1 MYTSSIIKEERR
13 VCRAYEQ
20 RLIDKV
26 LGRIV
31 KKKKIMVTRTCN
43 QDCHQQIYFNLP
55 WLIEFWIWWNA
66 PITKT
71 YPFCVRPGIK
81 INAKCLHVRC
91 ANIIKS
97 DRAIHETSSKL
108 TPMNLRSSLHDTNI
122 THQQKLLTLHNNLF
136 ISALSLIKHHIKRVQ
151 SNEFVSS

>member
-1 MYTSSIIKEERR
+1 MYTSSIIKEERT

-20 RLIDKV
+20 CLIDKV

-71 YPFCVRPGIK
+71 YPFCVGPAGQELK
-81 INAKCLHVRC
+81 LMQNAYMSGVR
-91 ANIIKS
+91 
-97 DRAIHETSSKL
+97 TS
-108 TPMNLRSSLHDTNI
+108 
-122 THQQKLLTLHNNLF
+122 
-136 ISALSLIKHHIKRVQ
+136 
-151 SNEFVSS
+151 